1 MPAKMPDTEKQAVRY
16 IANLMAIHA
25 EMLRRLAKHKSIS
38 LAQLGALAEDTGNL
52 YIDIADRIS
61 RVTAKQ
67 GAPISCPQ
75 LSVQR
80 HLLRCEADK
89 HQS

>member
-1 MPAKMPDTEKQAVRY
+1 MPARMPDTEKQAVRY
-16 IANLMAIHA
+16 IANLMAIHS

-61 RVTAKQ
+61 LITAKRD
-67 GAPISCPQ
+67 APVLCLPLSGQTNLPQ
-75 LSVQR
+75 
-80 HLLRCEADK
+80 CEVDK
-89 HQS
+89 RQS